1 MRAPMRWRWPTETAP
16 HSGSRRKRPWSP
28 DEIRRMKD
36 FAQSGL
42 LPAEIARALGR
53 SRAATEYKARM
64 YGVKLA
70 ANDSDLGRRARQ
82 RTGDGARVGDE
93 V

>member
-1 MRAPMRWRWPTETAP
+1 MRVSMRWRWPTETAP
-16 HSGSRRKRPWSP
+16 HPGSRRKRPWSP
-28 DEIRRMKD
+28 EEIRRMKD

-70 ANDSDLGRRARQ
+70 ASATDVGRCAR
-82 RTGDGARVGDE
+82 RCAGDVAQGDE
-93 V
+93 R